1 MPDHHP
7 PGSAMTVALRRDL
20 SRRQVEFLALGGT
33 IGAGLFLSSGQAL
46 HMAGP
51 ALLPAYALC
60 GLVVYVIARCLGEL
74 ALADPRQGTFVNH
87 IGSQLGPA
95 YAFVSGWSY
104 WITMIVVCMAEL
116 TAVGLLTHAWF
127 PTLPQWIPAFV
138 VLLLLFV
145 VNQGAVRLFGEAEF
159 WLALLKIV
167 TITGFILLGLAALV
181 APVRL
186 GLTEARLSNLWRF
199 GGMFPTGLAGF
210 LAILPIALFP
220 FGGIELVSLAAAE
233 TADPQRT
240 LPRAVNGLLL
250 RVLVFYLG
258 AMAALLVLL
267 PWTRIE
273 PGSSPFVL
281 VLRRLDVPFAAG
293 FLNLVLITA
302 VTSSCNSILFG
313 ATRALRSLALDGG
326 APARWAEA
334 NRNGVPVRA
343 AVVAK
348 AALTHTRVL
357 NYLLPA
363 QIFGLL
369 LQMTALVITVNWTL
383 IVLAHLRYRR
393 TNPPYPL
400 LFPVPWTP
408 WSNYLVFAF
417 VLVVLSILAT
427 DRSARGPL
435 LLAVLGFG
443 ALAIMARLRRRHI
456 GSLS

>member
-1 MPDHHP
+1 
-7 PGSAMTVALRRDL
+7 MTVALRRDL

-33 IGAGLFLSSGQAL
+33 IGAGLFLGSAQAL
-46 HMAGP
+46 HLAGP

-60 GLVVYVIARCLGEL
+60 GLVVYIIARCLGEL
-74 ALADPRQGTFVNH
+74 ALADPGQGTFVNH

-95 YAFVSGWSY
+95 YAFVGGWSY

-116 TAVGLLTHAWF
+116 TAAGLLMHVWF
-127 PTLPQWIPAFV
+127 PALPQWITAFFL
-138 VLLLLFV
+138 LLLLFL
-145 VNQGAVRLFGEAEF
+145 VNQGTVRLFGETEF
-159 WLALLKIV
+159 WLALLKIATV
-167 TITGFILLGLAALV
+167 VGFIVLGLAAIV
-181 APVRL
+181 APARL
-186 GLTEARLSNLWRF
+186 GLAGARLSNLWRL
-199 GGMFPTGLAGF
+199 GGVFPTGLTGF

-250 RVLVFYLG
+250 RVVVFYLG

-267 PWTRIE
+267 PWTQVV

-293 FLNLVLITA
+293 LLNLVLITA

-326 APARWAEA
+326 APASLAQS
-334 NRNGVPVRA
+334 NRNGVPARA
-343 AVVAK
+343 VIVSI
-348 AALTHTRVL
+348 AAISLAIVL

-363 QIFGLL
+363 EIFGLL

-393 TNPPYPL
+393 GRGTRPL
-400 LFPVPWTP
+400 RFPAPLTP
-408 WSNYLVFAF
+408 WSNYLVLVF
-417 VLVVLSILAT
+417 VAAVLSILAI
-427 DRSARGPL
+427 DRTARGPL
-435 LLAVLGFG
+435 LLAVFGFG
-443 ALAIMARLRRRHI
+443 ALGVLARLRRRRI
-456 GSLS
+456 RSLS